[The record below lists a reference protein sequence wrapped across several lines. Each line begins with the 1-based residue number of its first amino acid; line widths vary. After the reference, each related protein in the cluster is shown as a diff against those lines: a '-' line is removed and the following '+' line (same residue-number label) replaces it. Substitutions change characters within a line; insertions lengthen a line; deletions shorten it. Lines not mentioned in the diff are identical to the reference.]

1 MTPIRADRA
10 VTRSK
15 AAMTV
20 DELIQA
26 PQELN
31 QPDLEVYVPCPHCCG
46 QPGADFDML
55 DADHCLTM
63 EREGRTVAVLG
74 DPRHQSLQDRRMT

>member
-1 MTPIRADRA
+1 
-10 VTRSK
+10 
-15 AAMTV
+15 MTV

-26 PQELN
+26 LQELN
-31 QPDLEVYVPCPHCCG
+31 QPDLEVYVPARTAVDNLG
-46 QPGADFDML
+46 GADFDLL